1 MRRNQFESF
10 NVADAVLRLRGCPF
24 GTTKDDVIKF
34 FAGLDLVE
42 GGIVIPNDEMGRWGK
57 ASSRARVLFVPCG
70 FSARDYGIAFVRSLS
85 VCGLFVCCVN
95 HEISTE
101 VSLRLL

>member
-42 GGIVIPNDEMGRWGK
+42 GGIVIPNDEMGRWGESILAR
-57 ASSRARVLFVPCG
+57 ASFFYRFPVLEFCPALV
-70 FSARDYGIAFVRSLS
+70 Y
-85 VCGLFVCCVN
+85 
-95 HEISTE
+95 T
-101 VSLRLL
+101 